1 MDENLQQSFIYNN
14 NGIET
19 GESFD
24 FSTAIQQTTQS
35 QESLMTS
42 HGNMTDMS
50 NTSCNFAT
58 FDIATH
64 TMQQRVLNY
73 LKFYYFLP
81 NDVNFYLV
89 ICKIILQDSFND
101 HNHYDHEFFYQHP
114 SYPTIRYHVSCK
126 LLSYSLVENILNNE
140 MCGINFDTEL
150 LSTNDVG
157 NNEMITQTVSSMAGN
172 QNYNDSDFSSNEHIT
187 HQDTNGLATRIFQ

>member
-1 MDENLQQSFIYNN
+1 MDENLQQSLIYNN
-14 NGIET
+14 TSIET

-24 FSTAIQQTTQS
+24 FSTTIQQTTQS
-35 QESLMTS
+35 QESSITS
-42 HGNMTDMS
+42 HGNVIDV
-50 NTSCNFAT
+50 A
-58 FDIATH
+58 AH
-64 TMQQRVLNY
+64 TMQHQQILQVLNY
-73 LKFYYFLP
+73 LKFYYFSP

>member
-1 MDENLQQSFIYNN
+1 MNNMDENLQQSLIYNN
-14 NGIET
+14 TSIET

-24 FSTAIQQTTQS
+24 FSTTIQQTTQS
-35 QESLMTS
+35 QESSITS
-42 HGNMTDMS
+42 HGNVIDV
-50 NTSCNFAT
+50 A
-58 FDIATH
+58 AH
-64 TMQQRVLNY
+64 TMQHQQILQVLNY
-73 LKFYYFLP
+73 LKFYYFSP

>member
-1 MDENLQQSFIYNN
+1 MDENLQQSLIYNN
-14 NGIET
+14 TSIET

-24 FSTAIQQTTQS
+24 FSTTIQQTTQS
-35 QESLMTS
+35 QESSITS
-42 HGNMTDMS
+42 HGNVIDV
-50 NTSCNFAT
+50 A
-58 FDIATH
+58 AH
-64 TMQQRVLNY
+64 TMQHQQILQVLNY
-73 LKFYYFLP
+73 LKFYYFSP

-140 MCGINFDTEL
+140 I
-150 LSTNDVG
+150 STNDVG